1 MTKQIAKLLKATI
14 QESSDLKQI
23 AKQLAQKGRG
33 GDSMLVHI
41 TPREASMLKDAGGAG
56 TINPDTGLME
66 FYYDGSTSS
75 RYDPD
80 NYFSPRQQTAS
91 VPTPD
96 ISSMSASEFDAPTRT
111 TTSGFQDTYSLVPD
125 NYVPNPK
132 TGGYV
137 SPDMADVGG
146 QYGVGFGRTP
156 RAGTLTAPINP
167 QIRLQQQ
174 VAAAAPPSPTY
185 RGSFTPLPPE
195 VGEAATRTPGMMERL
210 KANLTSPDTLEKL
223 GIAGL
228 QSLPAII
235 AARQSAAQGRQ
246 AKEELQAM
254 AAPYK
259 QRGEAMVQQAERG
272 ELTPV
277 EQQQIQAL
285 RARAAQGAAGRGGV
299 GAEQAAVQE
308 QAFLQQLLANK
319 YDMGLK
325 IANIGDQIAA
335 GAIRTGLQADQYV
348 NELTNNYFSTLA
360 RSMGGQAPFTQPQQG
375 RIV

>member
-41 TPREASMLKDAGGAG
+41 TPREASMLKDAGGSG

-66 FYYDGSTSS
+66 FYQGEYDLMKYAGSPDIRTGGYTSGYGLGYSPSDFEAPVKSTGSTG
-75 RYDPD
+75 
-80 NYFSPRQQTAS
+80 
-91 VPTPD
+91 
-96 ISSMSASEFDAPTRT
+96 
-111 TTSGFQDTYSLVPD
+111 SGFQETYSLVPD

-174 VAAAAPPSPTY
+174 AEAAAPPPTLY
-185 RGSFTPLPPE
+185 SSSFAPLPPE

-210 KANLTSPDTLEKL
+210 KANLTRPETLEKL

-235 AARQSAAQGRQ
+235 AARQASAQGRR

-254 AAPYK
+254 AEPYK
-259 QRGEAMVQQAERG
+259 KRGETMIQQAERG

-277 EQQQIQAL
+277 EQQQLQAL
-285 RARAAQGAAGRGGV
+285 QARAAQGAANRGGV
-299 GAEQAAVQE
+299 GSEQAAVQIE
-308 QAFLQQLLANK
+308 SFRQQLLANK
-319 YDMGLK
+319 YDMGIK

-335 GAIRTGLQADQYV
+335 GAIKSGLQADQYV
-348 NELTNNYFSTLA
+348 NELTSNYFQTLA
-360 RSMGGQAPFTQPQQG
+360 MSMGGQTPFTQQP
-375 RIV
+375 RSV